1 MTAGYKFG
9 DIQNQ
14 LYELAEELDDI
25 SSEKLTEVSKSIAE
39 PVLKNYLSYSSQSYQ
54 DALLER
60 REFESRSDRRAC
72 KDDDF
77 LQSQNIE

>member
-1 MTAGYKFG
+1 MTVRYKFG

-25 SSEKLTEVSKSIAE
+25 SHEKLTEISKSIAE
-39 PVLKNYLSYSSQSYQ
+39 PMLNNYLSSSSQSYQ

-60 REFESRSDRRAC
+60 REFESR
-72 KDDDF
+72 
-77 LQSQNIE
+77 NV